1 MPMIQGAR
9 RFSTDP
15 FIDAA
20 NQNTSAWQAR
30 IQENNLR
37 YGNSGMLAIPQSQS
51 QMPYGQMPMY
61 YGPPQ
66 KRPRLTINRGEFG
79 APPQTGQ
86 MGQAAGTQDNPVM
99 QMLAAGQDAM
109 NQANKANLE
118 RFNKIMKG
126 YLKRHDKGMDL
137 ADARANQAYKEMAG
151 NASQQMV
158 NRGMFNSMEAARKQF
173 DSFEKSRQIPL
184 DQFNRTSADPLLFA
198 ERRNDTGPDMGQL
211 LQLAQ
216 MAGQSQS
223 GIAGQSSPLSQ
234 GVNVGQY
241 PAMQGIQA
249 VQQRQSAPKK
259 MGSPIFAGVMNPY
272 AMMAASGFG
281 PSGGGGG
288 PSPYGLSQRQMQN
301 KANRQAAGGYD
312 ALRAQGGQQ
321 GQQQQPQQAG
331 QTHVGANAQWWNAPQ
346 KPSKKM
352 TYDEYRASFKQNQ
365 PQQRPQPQPQPQ
377 PPAGVGGM
385 VPHGGGA
392 ATQVGDKFTDSA
404 NPPAPLQGPWQ
415 QQAPAQQQ
423 DPWQGVQYDG
433 NVAPFWPPQQ
443 PQQPTLS
450 QNLLGQAVG
459 KGTAA
464 GNYGQRANNDWV
476 KSTVNSAVNW
486 MNNNL
491 QGPSLTFDPNQPFP
505 KPVRRPEY
513 KTTAQDLN
521 IDLASLPPAQLRSLA
536 SRYPQ
541 LGPRWGIYNRIS
553 PRELTALQQLLEQS
567 GARWQTPEERYQ
579 PPYIPIDGDLDDMP
593 PQ

>member
-9 RFSTDP
+9 RFNPDP

-37 YGNSGMLAIPQSQS
+37 YGNSGMLAMPQSQP

-86 MGQAAGTQDNPVM
+86 TGQAAGTQDNPVM
-99 QMLAAGQDAM
+99 QMLASGQDAM
-109 NQANKANLE
+109 NQANKANIE
-118 RFNKIMKG
+118 RFNKIMEG

-259 MGSPIFAGVMNPY
+259 MGSPIFAGVMNPFG
-272 AMMAASGFG
+272 MMAASGFG

-288 PSPYGLSQRQMQN
+288 SSPYGLSQRQMQN

-312 ALRAQGGQQ
+312 AWRAQGGQQ
-321 GQQQQPQQAG
+321 GQQQQPQQAFQPSLRFGYQQAG
-331 QTHVGANAQWWNAPQ
+331 QTPVGANAQWWNPPQ
-346 KPSKKM
+346 NPKKKM

-365 PQQRPQPQPQPQ
+365 PQPQPQQQQQPQ
-377 PPAGVGGM
+377 QQPQQPPVGSLLAEVSGM
-385 VPHGGGA
+385 VPHGGRGMVPHGSDVRM
-392 ATQVGDKFTDSA
+392 QIGDKFTDSA
-404 NPPAPLQGPWQ
+404 NPPEPWREQ
-415 QQAPAQQQ
+415 QQQQQ
-423 DPWQGVQYDG
+423 
-433 NVAPFWPPQQ
+433 PPQPPQ
-443 PQQPTLS
+443 PQQP
-450 QNLLGQAVG
+450 A
-459 KGTAA
+459 
-464 GNYGQRANNDWV
+464 
-476 KSTVNSAVNW
+476 STISYQQ
-486 MNNNL
+486 
-491 QGPSLTFDPNQPFP
+491 QGPVDAFGFPVKKSFWGQGIVGQNYKNKISNMSERLVSLGLYS
-505 KPVRRPEY
+505 PEQVNAMNEAEIEHAY
-513 KTTAQDLN
+513 KAF
-521 IDLASLPPAQLRSLA
+521 S
-536 SRYPQ
+536 Y
-541 LGPRWGIYNRIS
+541 
-553 PRELTALQQLLEQS
+553 
-567 GARWQTPEERYQ
+567 
-579 PPYIPIDGDLDDMP
+579 
-593 PQ
+593 

>member
-37 YGNSGMLAIPQSQS
+37 YGNSGMLAVPQSQP

-86 MGQAAGTQDNPVM
+86 TGQAAGTQDNPVM
-99 QMLAAGQDAM
+99 QMLASGQDAM

-118 RFNKIMKG
+118 RFNKIMEG

-259 MGSPIFAGVMNPY
+259 MGSPIFAGVMNPFG
-272 AMMAASGFG
+272 MMASSGV
-281 PSGGGGG
+281 GGGGF
-288 PSPYGLSQRQMQN
+288 SPYGLSQRQMQN
-301 KANRQAAGGYD
+301 KANRQEAGGYD
-312 ALRAQGGQQ
+312 AWRAQGGQQ

-331 QTHVGANAQWWNAPQ
+331 QTRVGANAQWWNAAPQ
-346 KPSKKM
+346 KSNVAPNNQPNVGLPMQPANPNQGGDGWANGNGGFTGSQADDL
-352 TYDEYRASFKQNQ
+352 TGLQNQ
-365 PQQRPQPQPQPQ
+365 PQQPPTIPLGFDREGQPIPASMPDLPQRITPVPNKPLSQSAIQLQKRGLPR
-377 PPAGVGGM
+377 GM
-385 VPHGGGA
+385 VSGMNDYEIRMEMETGIRQQLA
-392 ATQVGDKFTDSA
+392 AKGWSWDKIKNLSMKQMEQLA
-404 NPPAPLQGPWQ
+404 NKGVVKLNPILTRGKTPEQIDAMI
-415 QQAPAQQQ
+415 QAEMDA
-423 DPWQGVQYDG
+423 
-433 NVAPFWPPQQ
+433 
-443 PQQPTLS
+443 
-450 QNLLGQAVG
+450 
-459 KGTAA
+459 
-464 GNYGQRANNDWV
+464 RANNLDWL
-476 KSTVNSAVNW
+476 
-486 MNNNL
+486 NNKRGN
-491 QGPSLTFDPNQPFP
+491 
-505 KPVRRPEY
+505 Y
-513 KTTAQDLN
+513 
-521 IDLASLPPAQLRSLA
+521 
-536 SRYPQ
+536 
-541 LGPRWGIYNRIS
+541 
-553 PRELTALQQLLEQS
+553 
-567 GARWQTPEERYQ
+567 
-579 PPYIPIDGDLDDMP
+579 
-593 PQ
+593 

>member
-346 KPSKKM
+346 NPKK
-352 TYDEYRASFKQNQ
+352 K
-365 PQQRPQPQPQPQ
+365 
-377 PPAGVGGM
+377 
-385 VPHGGGA
+385 
-392 ATQVGDKFTDSA
+392 
-404 NPPAPLQGPWQ
+404 
-415 QQAPAQQQ
+415 
-423 DPWQGVQYDG
+423 
-433 NVAPFWPPQQ
+433 
-443 PQQPTLS
+443 
-450 QNLLGQAVG
+450 
-459 KGTAA
+459 
-464 GNYGQRANNDWV
+464 
-476 KSTVNSAVNW
+476 
-486 MNNNL
+486 
-491 QGPSLTFDPNQPFP
+491 
-505 KPVRRPEY
+505 
-513 KTTAQDLN
+513 
-521 IDLASLPPAQLRSLA
+521 
-536 SRYPQ
+536 
-541 LGPRWGIYNRIS
+541 
-553 PRELTALQQLLEQS
+553 
-567 GARWQTPEERYQ
+567 
-579 PPYIPIDGDLDDMP
+579 
-593 PQ
+593 